1 MDNIIDEDSQ
11 EFPLQLADVPVRMFK
26 LISGESIIAYTH
38 EFDEDSDGSLIGIE
52 EPMNVIIDGDHH
64 YVFTPWLPF
73 AANSHHYL
81 KEYDILLS
89 TDVQTDI
96 KAYYMRTVLDAA
108 TDMDNRAL
116 ADSNQIRGNS
126 TTH

>member
-1 MDNIIDEDSQ
+1 MNDITEV
-11 EFPLQLADVPVRMFK
+11 EFPIQLEDVPVKIFK

-38 EFDEDSDGSLIGIE
+38 EFDDDDEDDGFLIAIE
-52 EPMNVIIDGDHH
+52 EPMNIVVDNEHQ

-73 AANSHHYL
+73 AANSLHYL
-81 KEYDILLS
+81 KEYDVLLS
-89 TDVQTDI
+89 SDVQTDV

-108 TDMDNRAL
+108 TDMDNRAIEH
-116 ADSNQIRGNS
+116 SNQIRGNS

>member
-1 MDNIIDEDSQ
+1 MTDITKVE
-11 EFPLQLADVPVRMFK
+11 EFPIQLEDIPVKIFK

-38 EFDEDSDGSLIGIE
+38 EFDDDEDDGFLIAIE
-52 EPMNVIIDGDHH
+52 EPMNIMVDNEHQ

-73 AANSHHYL
+73 AANSLHYL
-81 KEYDILLS
+81 KEYDVLLTS
-89 TDVQTDI
+89 DVQTDV

-108 TDMDNRAL
+108 TDMDNRAIE
-116 ADSNQIRGNS
+116 DSNHIRGNS